1 MEVGQ
6 DKNKYSKKAWLLG
19 TILAAAFVVA
29 LPLVYVSAAMTSASY
44 KIPSD
49 SVNAGSDDR
58 ISSATYKLDFTSGEI
73 SSGKATG
80 ASYNI
85 HAGYQQ
91 MQPGTITLSAPGDVT
106 FSAGL
111 GGVTGGQK
119 EDTAVW
125 TVTTDGDAGYEFYVK
140 SSTDPSMQCVSGGC
154 EVGVDT
160 IADYGPAV
168 GGTPDYDWSVA
179 SSDAEF
185 GFTPE
190 GTDLIAKYLDNASST
205 CNTSSNDTSSRCWH
219 DFDTS
224 NEKVAS
230 ATTPNHPS
238 GTATTIRLRVESG
251 SSHITPGGT
260 YQATVTATATA
271 L

>member
-91 MQPGTITLSAPGDVT
+91 MQPG
-106 FSAGL
+106 
-111 GGVTGGQK
+111 
-119 EDTAVW
+119 
-125 TVTTDGDAGYEFYVK
+125 
-140 SSTDPSMQCVSGGC
+140 
-154 EVGVDT
+154 
-160 IADYGPAV
+160 
-168 GGTPDYDWSVA
+168 
-179 SSDAEF
+179 
-185 GFTPE
+185 
-190 GTDLIAKYLDNASST
+190 
-205 CNTSSNDTSSRCWH
+205 
-219 DFDTS
+219 
-224 NEKVAS
+224 
-230 ATTPNHPS
+230 
-238 GTATTIRLRVESG
+238 
-251 SSHITPGGT
+251 
-260 YQATVTATATA
+260 
-271 L
+271 